1 MHDDIDDVSQIVD
14 SSASDDIGAF
24 SLGYVDEM
32 LFRPKGFFRICT
44 LGAAQAWWQVS
55 IIHHEISKVYGMEHQ
70 SAPATPVHQRQV
82 PEGQSGKEQQAT
94 KEAGGE
100 TGLQRQWSSH
110 QPAVPASLF
119 DPTELPKY
127 VADDGDGGE
136 FQPSKRGEEARDRPS
151 PA

>member
-24 SLGYVDEM
+24 SFGYVDEM
-32 LFRPKGFFRICT
+32 LFRPKGFKRICT

-100 TGLQRQWSSH
+100 MDEEHKKSTDLSYGPPAPVEQSS
-110 QPAVPASLF
+110 ACGACFSF
-119 DPTELPKY
+119 
-127 VADDGDGGE
+127 
-136 FQPSKRGEEARDRPS
+136 
-151 PA
+151 